1 MADYTEK
8 EFTDADSLEMK
19 EHNRANCSS
28 LKIAGSLIYVIPS
41 WYRNIIK
48 QW

>member
-28 LKIAGSLIYVIPS
+28 MKMARSLILLFRVGIEIS
-41 WYRNIIK
+41 
-48 QW
+48 